1 MTETEWK
8 WGNVDFDLQ
17 RTQIAISSFAYAVS
31 FGISFY
37 LALDSCTDTFFWPS
51 LITNVIAFVVP
62 AWLYFGYKKR
72 ILIEKK
78 DEINFDISNDWY
90 YKVGKAVHVIV
101 AVLATIYNAMAL
113 ASAHYYEKICPDR
126 KNDAQAIYWA
136 SIANIILYNLVAF
149 IGHIMMRKPAE
160 SIQYK
165 KLEAE
170 DKLSALPSRQDLQ
183 RHRYRF

>member
-1 MTETEWK
+1 MTEKEWK
-8 WGNVDFDLQ
+8 WGNVDFELQ
-17 RTQIAISSFAYAVS
+17 RTQIAISSLAY
-31 FGISFY
+31 GISFVISVI
-37 LALDSCTDTFFWPS
+37 LVSDSCTDTFFLPS
-51 LITNVIAFVVP
+51 LITNIIAFVVP

-72 ILIEKK
+72 ILE
-78 DEINFDISNDWY
+78 ENENNPMFDINNDWY

-113 ASAHYYEKICPDR
+113 ASAHYYEKICPDS
-126 KNDAQAIYWA
+126 KMDTQAVYWA

-165 KLEAE
+165 KIDTQ
-170 DKLSALPSRQDLQ
+170 DKVMELTSRQDLQ

>member
-1 MTETEWK
+1 MAEKKWK
-8 WGNVDFDLQ
+8 CGNVDFQLQ
-17 RTQIAISSFAYAVS
+17 DTQIAISSVAYA
-31 FGISFY
+31 ISFIISGG
-37 LALDSCTDTFFWPS
+37 LVSDSCTDTFFVPS
-51 LITNVIAFVVP
+51 LITNIIAFVVP

-72 ILIEKK
+72 ILKEN
-78 DEINFDISNDWY
+78 ENNQNFDISNDWY

-136 SIANIILYNLVAF
+136 SIANIICYNLVAF
-149 IGHIMMRKPAE
+149 IGHIMMRKPSE
-160 SIQYK
+160 STPSK
-165 KLEAE
+165 KVKTE
-170 DKLSALPSRQDLQ
+170 DTLMELPSRQDLQ

>member
-8 WGNVDFDLQ
+8 WGNVDFELQ
-17 RTQIAISSFAYAVS
+17 RTQIAISSLAY
-31 FGISFY
+31 GISFVISVI
-37 LALDSCTDTFFWPS
+37 LVSDSCTDTFFLPS
-51 LITNVIAFVVP
+51 LITNIIAFVVP

-72 ILIEKK
+72 ILE
-78 DEINFDISNDWY
+78 ENGNNSMFDISNDWY

-113 ASAHYYEKICPDR
+113 ASAHYYKKICPDS
-126 KNDAQAIYWA
+126 KMDAQAVYWA

-160 SIQYK
+160 STRYK
-165 KLEAE
+165 KLETE
-170 DKLSALPSRQDLQ
+170 DKITALPSRQDLQ